1 MTVLSLFMTELEK
14 MRQGFD
20 FNALAPE
27 LRQLRETA
35 RLACAKF
42 NAHPSKGNMKH
53 ITRLF
58 SSLGS
63 AILEPGFQCDYGINI
78 EMGNNVYANFQC
90 VFLDAAPIII
100 GNNVLFGPG
109 VHLYT
114 VNHPKDMTAR
124 RNGDCYAEPIVI
136 GDDVWIGGGVKI
148 LPGVKIGNGAII
160 GANAVVTKNIEDNSI
175 YY

>member
-1 MTVLSLFMTELEK
+1 MTELEK
-14 MRQGFD
+14 MRLGQH

-27 LRQLRETA
+27 LRLLRESA

-58 SSLGS
+58 SSFGS
-63 AILEPGFQCDYGINI
+63 VILEPGFQCDYGINI
-78 EMGNNVYANFQC
+78 EMGENVYANFQC

-114 VNHPKDMTAR
+114 VNHPKDITLR
-124 RNGDCYAEPIVI
+124 RKGDCFAESIII
-136 GDDVWIGGGVKI
+136 GDDVWIGGGAKI
-148 LPGVKIGNGAII
+148 LPGVSIGSGAII
-160 GANAVVTKNIEDNSI
+160 GANAVVTKDVKENSI

>member
-1 MTVLSLFMTELEK
+1 MSELEK
-14 MRQGFD
+14 MRQGLLY
-20 FNALAPE
+20 NALDPE
-27 LRQLRETA
+27 LRRLRETA

-58 SSLGS
+58 PTLGS
-63 AILEPGFQCDYGINI
+63 AILEPGFQCDFGINI
-78 EMGNNVYANFQC
+78 HMGENVYANFQC

-114 VNHPKDMTAR
+114 VDHPKNLELR
-124 RNGDCYAEPIVI
+124 RNGDCYAKSIVI
-136 GDDVWIGGGVKI
+136 GDDVWIGGGAKI
-148 LPGVKIGNGAII
+148 LPGVTIGNGAII
-160 GANAVVTKNIEDNSI
+160 GANAVVTKDIKENNIF
-175 YY
+175 Y